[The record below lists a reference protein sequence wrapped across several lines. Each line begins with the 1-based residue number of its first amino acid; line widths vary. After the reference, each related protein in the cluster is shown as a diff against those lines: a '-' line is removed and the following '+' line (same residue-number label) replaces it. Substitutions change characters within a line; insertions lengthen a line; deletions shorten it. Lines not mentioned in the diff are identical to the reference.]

1 MIVVDDSVYEFDA
14 RCAGTAIEVLLVLLE
29 CIGYMGATH
38 VRTIAGTLSVTT
50 LLAGVLYECV
60 GD

>member
-1 MIVVDDSVYEFDA
+1 MIVVYDSVYEFDA
-14 RCAGTAIEVLLVLLE
+14 RCAGTAIKVLLVLLE
-29 CIGYMGATH
+29 CIGYVGATH
-38 VRTIAGTLSVTT
+38 VGAKAGTLSVTT